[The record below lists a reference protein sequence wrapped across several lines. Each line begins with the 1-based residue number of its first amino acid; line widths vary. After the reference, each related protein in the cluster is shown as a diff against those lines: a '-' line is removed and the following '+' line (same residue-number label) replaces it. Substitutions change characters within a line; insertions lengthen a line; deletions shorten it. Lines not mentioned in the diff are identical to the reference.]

1 MNIFNILI
9 VVASLAG
16 LYITYRIRKEKQKV
30 KQGGAMVCMVGAD
43 CTKVVFSEYSKF
55 FGLDLEKMGF
65 VYYAVTALVYA
76 VGIVAPTLITNF
88 VLFIS
93 LGLTFGG
100 LLFSIYLTAI
110 QVFRLKNFC
119 TWCLGSALSST
130 LIFIFAFMKVLES
143 GSEFLAYLPQVAGLI
158 GIVEIIALI
167 AAVIIAT
174 YQEFSVFK
182 FLKDL
187 VVDAHEHAIIK
198 NLSQINWFVLFLFI
212 LSNVGIFLIGPVN
225 DAMLARITVEAV
237 LVIVIIL
244 NSLFSSLQTMP
255 ELAKKYT
262 SLESLHVDD
271 TRRLRGVAF
280 VQSAVSLIAW
290 YALVWMS
297 FM

>member
-43 CTKVVFSEYSKF
+43 CTKVVFSECSKF

-76 VGIVAPTLITNF
+76 VGIVAPALITNF

-130 LIFIFAFMKVLES
+130 LIFIFA
-143 GSEFLAYLPQVAGLI
+143 
-158 GIVEIIALI
+158 
-167 AAVIIAT
+167 
-174 YQEFSVFK
+174 
-182 FLKDL
+182 LKL
-187 VVDAHEHAIIK
+187 
-198 NLSQINWFVLFLFI
+198 
-212 LSNVGIFLIGPVN
+212 
-225 DAMLARITVEAV
+225 
-237 LVIVIIL
+237 
-244 NSLFSSLQTMP
+244 
-255 ELAKKYT
+255 
-262 SLESLHVDD
+262 
-271 TRRLRGVAF
+271 
-280 VQSAVSLIAW
+280 
-290 YALVWMS
+290 
-297 FM
+297 

>member
-76 VGIVAPTLITNF
+76 VGIVAPALITNF

-130 LIFIFAFMKVLES
+130 LIFIFAFVKVTQS
-143 GSEFLAYLPQVAGLI
+143 GSEFLEYLPQVAGI
-158 GIVEIIALI
+158 IIVVEMVALVIAACIALYLELSI
-167 AAVIIAT
+167 
-174 YQEFSVFK
+174 FK

-187 VVDAHEHAIIK
+187 VVDAREHAIIK
-198 NLSQINWFVLFLFI
+198 TLFQINWFVLFLFI
-212 LSNVGIFLIGPVN
+212 LGNIGVYLTIPVGNIVWSHIYIELGLI
-225 DAMLARITVEAV
+225 A
-237 LVIVIIL
+237 VIIA
-244 NSLFSSLQTMP
+244 NSLFSTLQTMP
-255 ELAKKYT
+255 GLNAVNVGDSTLQVAKIC
-262 SLESLHVDD
+262 SLR
-271 TRRLRGVAF
+271 TIAY
-280 VQSAVSLIAW
+280 VQTAVSLIAW
-290 YALVWMS
+290 AALL
-297 FM
+297 FLNF